1 MLTLY
6 DLHAQLDEAIA
17 VNSVESSFSYE
28 LYTDLINGQRS
39 LWLRNEYNKNRS
51 VDPNVIQTLR
61 CLELELVNPIDC
73 CITVPTG
80 CKVLRT
86 TRQIPNTIEFYF
98 TKGIVSVG
106 PANIMK
112 PRYVLVDYSRIPYV
126 GHGRTTQNAIY
137 TFLYDGY
144 LYVISRN
151 QSHKLLQYLTVR
163 GLFED
168 PTMLGDF
175 IDCNNETCWSP
186 AEPYPIN
193 MWMWEYIK
201 PIIVQ
206 QLLQKGM
213 YAMDDSNNADD
224 QRSEP
229 ATQKQTNG
237 GGE

>member
-51 VDPNVIQTLR
+51 IDPNVLQDLR
-61 CLELELVNPIDC
+61 CVELELVNPIDC

-86 TRQIPNTIEFYF
+86 KKQIPNTIEFYF

-106 PANIMK
+106 PADIMK
-112 PRYVLVDYSRIPYV
+112 PRYILADYSRIPYI

-137 TFLYDGY
+137 TFLYGGY
-144 LYVISRN
+144 LYVTSRN
-151 QSHKLLQYLTVR
+151 LSHRTMQYLTIR

-175 IDCNNETCWSP
+175 IDCNNQACWSP
-186 AEPYPIN
+186 AEPYPLN

-201 PIIVQ
+201 PIVVQ

-229 ATQKQTNG
+229 GTQKQTNG